1 MMAFTAN
8 PAINNLIFMFFIIVA
23 AQNDGFKIQNSVSL
37 HSVIGLVSVG
47 TISPGMKDRQG
58 GD

>member
-1 MMAFTAN
+1 
-8 PAINNLIFMFFIIVA
+8 MFFIIVA